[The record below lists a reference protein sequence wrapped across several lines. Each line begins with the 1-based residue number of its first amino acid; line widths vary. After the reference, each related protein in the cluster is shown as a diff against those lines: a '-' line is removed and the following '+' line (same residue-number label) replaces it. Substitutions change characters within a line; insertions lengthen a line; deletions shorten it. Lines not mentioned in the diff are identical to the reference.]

1 MRACHTIGHDHLE
14 IAMPIYRVWYRD
26 NTEPLQFAAANRCSE
41 SEILDHIFEHEQMTP
56 VAAPD
61 VQGLIEKNK
70 LGQVR
75 YTEDESEINV
85 IE

>member
-1 MRACHTIGHDHLE
+1 VICHTIEHDHLE
-14 IAMPIYRVWYRD
+14 TAMPIYRVWYRD
-26 NTEPLQFAAANRCSE
+26 NTEPLQFAAPNRCSE
-41 SEILDHIFEHEQMTP
+41 SEILDYIFAHEQIVP
-56 VAAPD
+56 VAASS
-61 VQGLIEKNK
+61 VEELIAKNN

>member
-1 MRACHTIGHDHLE
+1 
-14 IAMPIYRVWYRD
+14 MPIYRVWYRD

>member
-1 MRACHTIGHDHLE
+1 MEVT
-14 IAMPIYRVWYRD
+14 MPIYRVWYRD
-26 NTEPLQFAAANRCSE
+26 NTEPLQFAAPNRCSE
-41 SEILDHIFEHEQMTP
+41 SEILDHIFAHEQI
-56 VAAPD
+56 AADPASAALD
-61 VQGLIEKNK
+61 VKALIEKNQ